1 MTRSDTSSN
10 DFWTEETSSQRRFT
24 FGKREKLCYRRS
36 FDLIFA
42 QRHSF
47 NCGGLWVSY
56 FFDLPDDLVTFPM
69 MVAFSVPKRN
79 FKKAVIRNLIK
90 RRMREAYRLNKH
102 NCIDALHSQHRSL
115 AILVKYNGKRVRS
128 FRSIE
133 KDMVGVFRKLEGLS
147 SGLSSKP

>member
-10 DFWTEETSSQRRFT
+10 DFWTEETSSQQRFT
-24 FGKREKLCYRRS
+24 FGKQEKLCYRRS

-56 FFDLPDDLVTFPM
+56 FFDLPEELVTFPM

-79 FKKAVIRNLIK
+79 FKQAVTRNLIK

-102 NCIDALHSQHRSL
+102 TCIDALRSQRRSL
-115 AILVKYNGKRVRS
+115 AILVKYNGRRVRS
-128 FRSIE
+128 FRSVE
-133 KDMVGVFRKLEGLS
+133 KDMLCVFKKLEELS
-147 SGLSSKP
+147 GSI